1 MFYTEL
7 SKTIISAMVGASET
21 PLSGMV
27 QKPTFFLSM
36 CGQFFNEGLKRVL
49 VNRFI

>member
-27 QKPTFFLSM
+27 QKPTFFYLCVGNFLM
-36 CGQFFNEGLKRVL
+36 KG
-49 VNRFI
+49 